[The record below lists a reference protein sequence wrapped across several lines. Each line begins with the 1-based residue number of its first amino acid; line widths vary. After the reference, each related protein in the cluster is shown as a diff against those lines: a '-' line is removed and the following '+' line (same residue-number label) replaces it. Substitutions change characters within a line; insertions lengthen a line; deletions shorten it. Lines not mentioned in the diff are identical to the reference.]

1 MKSLKQGIMPINKN
15 LFSLTQAYSSKGL
28 KSMLKKE
35 DHTDEDEDC
44 DMEAEIGE
52 ENLNVNRVQ
61 DVQERL
67 TMPKPSTLSSPQS

>member
-28 KSMLKKE
+28 TSMTKKE
-35 DHTDEDEDC
+35 DNTDEDEDC

-52 ENLNVNRVQ
+52 EN
-61 DVQERL
+61 
-67 TMPKPSTLSSPQS
+67 